1 MFLYFVSVC
10 VIFIVI
16 YLIVECDIDCCLIVE
31 RFGLDVFFFSCIRKN
46 LVFCGGLMM
55 VVVMM
60 IVGFWWLG

>member
-1 MFLYFVSVC
+1 MC

-16 YLIVECDIDCCLIVE
+16 YLIVECDIHCCLIVE
-31 RFGLDVFFFSCIRKN
+31 RFGLDVFFFFSCIRKN

>member
-1 MFLYFVSVC
+1 MFLYFVCVC
-10 VIFIVI
+10 DFH
-16 YLIVECDIDCCLIVE
+16 CNMFDCGVWYSLLSNCGVVQIGYV
-31 RFGLDVFFFSCIRKN
+31 FFSCIRKN

>member
-1 MFLYFVSVC
+1 MCVC

-16 YLIVECDIDCCLIVE
+16 YLIVGCDIHCCLIVE
-31 RFGLDVFFFSCIRKN
+31 RFGLDVFFFFLSCIRKN
-46 LVFCGGLMM
+46 LGFCGGLMM

>member
-1 MFLYFVSVC
+1 MC

-16 YLIVECDIDCCLIVE
+16 YLIVECDIHCCLIVE

-46 LVFCGGLMM
+46 LGFCGGLMM

-60 IVGFWWLG
+60 IVGFRWLG